1 MKALNLLLIL
11 LLSACTGGAAQVCI
25 LEPAGEL
32 PVRLIDNVP
41 VTIVGI
47 NKRPAFLILDIGFD
61 LTLLSRA
68 AALRLGVRVDKRLAI
83 GLDGA
88 GGQASASLAML
99 PEVQFGTATL
109 PNVPVVVGRGLRPPF
124 DGVLGI
130 NVLAGFE
137 LDLDAPKGKVALYRA
152 RSRACA
158 GAPPPWTKPFIRL
171 PTEQE
176 PNGDLFVSAR
186 LNGRPIRA
194 LLDTGASRSTVGL
207 PAAAA
212 AGLSAADLLH
222 GPSSVTQSLDAAG
235 IISRPR
241 HFHSLQIGNEA
252 IDDPVLN
259 VADIPATAGD
269 MIIGSDYLGTR
280 RIWIALAS
288 GTMFAAIPDQPRPR

>member
-1 MKALNLLLIL
+1 MKELALLLVL
-11 LLSACTGGAAQVCI
+11 LLSACAGGGAQVCT
-25 LEPAGEL
+25 LEPAGML

-47 NKRPAFLILDIGFD
+47 NGRPAFLILDIGSD

-68 AALRLGVRVDKRLAI
+68 AALRLGVRFDKRLAI

-88 GGQASASLAML
+88 GGQARAIPAVL
-99 PEVQFGTATL
+99 PDMIFGTAML
-109 PNVPVVVGRGLRPPF
+109 QNVQAVVGRGLRPPF
-124 DGVLGI
+124 DGVLGN

-137 LDLDAPKGKVALYRA
+137 LDLDAPNGSVALYRA
-152 RSRACA
+152 RPPACA
-158 GAPPPWTKPFIRL
+158 GAPPPWTVPFTRL
-171 PTEQE
+171 PTEQDR
-176 PNGDLFVSAR
+176 NGDLFVRAA

-212 AGLSAADLLH
+212 AGLSAADLRR

-235 IISRPR
+235 IVTRPR
-241 HFHSLQIGNEA
+241 RFRSLQVGDEA

-259 VADIPATAGD
+259 VADLPPTAGD
-269 MIIGSDYLGTR
+269 MIIGSDYLSSR

-288 GTMFAAIPDQPRPR
+288 GTVFAATPDQPRPR